1 MPNIELGAGGREQL
15 PLTVYVWVVVFFEEP
30 GILLHVT
37 AWAIGAVIREN
48 LGG

>member
-1 MPNIELGAGGREQL
+1 MLLVLQGKNAM
-15 PLTVYVWVVVFFEEP
+15 EERANLVECTR